1 MVLNRA
7 DPWVVLGGFSFTER
21 VALGDPEAFEA
32 LARSLRD
39 SRRSRRALVDGSS
52 LHLRT
57 EVALVCCAAKNAAS
71 RQVIPRSGQTYRL
84 RVGA

>member
-7 DPWVVLGGFSFTER
+7 DPWVVFSFTER
-21 VALGDPEAFEA
+21 VAFGDPEAFEA

-39 SRRSRRALVDGSS
+39 PRRSRRVLVDGSS

-57 EVALVCCAAKNAAS
+57 EVALACCAAKNDA
-71 RQVIPRSGQTYRL
+71 PRH
-84 RVGA
+84 VPPFDA